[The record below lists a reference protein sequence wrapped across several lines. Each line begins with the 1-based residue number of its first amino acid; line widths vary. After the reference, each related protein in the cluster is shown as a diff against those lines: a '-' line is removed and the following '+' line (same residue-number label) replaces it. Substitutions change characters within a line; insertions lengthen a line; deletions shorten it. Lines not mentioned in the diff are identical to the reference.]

1 MVGDFALSILSAI
14 MFLSTPTLEQPT
26 MQGIAVSPSTTEWQ
40 IGFGTRGV
48 TVTTSD
54 EDDSKWIQYGLV
66 GAVMG
71 LAVGGFTGYAIHS
84 TTCTDGFGCRKNR
97 HTMEGALIGLAV
109 GGTLGAL
116 VGLRESHRK

>member
-1 MVGDFALSILSAI
+1 MVGEFALSILSAV

-40 IGFGTRGV
+40 IGFGARGV

-54 EDDSKWIQYGLV
+54 DDDSKWIQYGLV
-66 GAVMG
+66 GAVMR
-71 LAVGGFTGYAIHS
+71 LALGGFTGYAIHS
-84 TTCTDGFGCRKNR
+84 TECIDEFGCHTER

-116 VGLRESHRK
+116 VGLRESHRE